1 MNSAVAIEF
10 RFLHVTAVAFLIVLL
25 SACATPSK
33 VDISLLPMY
42 GDVQKTE
49 KQKQADEIYL
59 KTMDANFSSRRAAS
73 QSAAKAGWGFL
84 RKRDLNTAMRRFN
97 QSWLLDPNYYEAYAG
112 FAQILDIQGNFQGAS
127 KMAEKAMNLGPADY
141 RLMCDAASAHGKYA
155 LSIENNSE
163 EKAKYLKKSASVCE
177 HAALIHPDGSCIY
190 FNWAITLFH
199 MGEYLEAW
207 QKVKKLEDLG
217 YGHRKYFIDDLSRKM
232 PRPKSL

>member
-1 MNSAVAIEF
+1 MNKAAQIES
-10 RFLHVTAVAFLIVLL
+10 RYILVIAAGLLIVLL
-25 SACATPSK
+25 SACASTK
-33 VDISLLPMY
+33 RGDISLLPMY
-42 GDVQKTE
+42 GGIQKTE

-97 QSWLLDPNYYEAYAG
+97 QAWLLDPIYYEAYAG
-112 FAQILDIQGNFQGAS
+112 FARILDIQGNFQGAS

-141 RLMCDAASAHGKYA
+141 RLMCDAAEAHGKYA

-177 HAALIHPDGSCIY
+177 HAAIIHPDGSCIY
-190 FNWAITLFH
+190 FNWAITLFY

-217 YGHRKYFIDDLSRKM
+217 YGHRKYFIDDLSGKM